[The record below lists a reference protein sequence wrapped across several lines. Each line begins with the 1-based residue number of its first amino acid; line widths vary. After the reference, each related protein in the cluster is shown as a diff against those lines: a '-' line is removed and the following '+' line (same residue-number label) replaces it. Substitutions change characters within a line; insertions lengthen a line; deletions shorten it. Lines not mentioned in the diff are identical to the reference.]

1 MLSARVIDAEAEL
14 APYIESWDAL
24 AVAAGRPYASPA
36 WMLAWWRTAAPKGAQ
51 LRVAV
56 ATDGDGALV
65 GVAPFWCS
73 RRGFGGTWLRLLGA
87 PVCAPTEPLARP
99 GSERE
104 AAAALARALAD
115 TRPSPAF
122 LAFDGCPL
130 VARGRGCS
138 ASSGPGAARRGYTW
152 TRP

>member
-1 MLSARVIDAEAEL
+1 MLSARVIDAEGEL

-56 ATDGDGALV
+56 ASDGDGALV

-73 RRGFGGTWLRLLGA
+73 RRGLGGTWLRLLGA

-104 AAAALARALAD
+104 AAAALAR
-115 TRPSPAF
+115 
-122 LAFDGCPL
+122 G
-130 VARGRGCS
+130 ARGHAPLPRL
-138 ASSGPGAARRGYTW
+138 PGIRRLPPW
-152 TRP
+152 